1 MLESNKINAEGNQY
15 SALTKPCIVRTP
27 EVVRVNKL
35 IQVNSG
41 QGEGDTK
48 WKGWPWKLLLL
59 KLDMIYLE
67 YFINT
72 TFIANIVTLCIAKV
86 DISFALEDFINY
98 RLAY

>member
-48 WKGWPWKLLLL
+48 
-59 KLDMIYLE
+59 
-67 YFINT
+67 
-72 TFIANIVTLCIAKV
+72 
-86 DISFALEDFINY
+86 
-98 RLAY
+98 